1 MNPYDY
7 AIEVNDLTKQF
18 GSFVAVDH
26 VSFRVPPG
34 EVYGW
39 LGPNG
44 AGKTTTI
51 RMLLGLLKPTSGQA
65 RVLGYD
71 PVRQA
76 KAMQAHVGYMSQ
88 LFTLYNDLTASE
100 NIRFYGQAYGL
111 KRAQLRQREAEILQM
126 AGLSGRGNMLTAN
139 LSGGWKQRLA
149 LGCAIVHYPQV
160 VFLDE
165 PTAGADPI
173 SRREFW
179 SLIYRMAADGVTVMV
194 TTHYMD
200 EAELCQRVGFISQG
214 KLIALDTPARL
225 KEVQMRGQVLE
236 IRCSDPDRAM
246 RLLKSAQLSGRL
258 PVDDVALYGADIHV
272 VVPSAEAARGTLRDF
287 LMAEG
292 IGIHAMEWIA
302 PTLED
307 VFISAVKPRGS

>member
-1 MNPYDY
+1 MAEHPIVVDG
-7 AIEVNDLTKQF
+7 LTKKF
-18 GSFVAVDH
+18 GTFTAVDH
-26 VSFRVPPG
+26 VSFHVRAG

-51 RMLLGLLKPTSGQA
+51 RMLLGLIKPTAGEA

-71 PVRQA
+71 SARET

-88 LFTLYNDLTASE
+88 RFTLYNDLTALE

-111 KRAQLRQREAEILQM
+111 GRRVLRCREEELLEM
-126 AGLSGRGNMLTAN
+126 AGLQGREETLTGN

-149 LGCAIVHYPQV
+149 LGCAIVHRPRV

-165 PTAGADPI
+165 PTAGVDPI

-179 SLIYRMAADGVTVMV
+179 ELIYAMAQEGVTVLV

-200 EAELCQRVGFISQG
+200 EAELCQRVGFLSRG
-214 KLIALDTPARL
+214 CLIALDTPERL
-225 KEVQMRGQVLE
+225 KESEMRGEVLE
-236 IRCSDPDRAM
+236 VSTPTPDRAV
-246 RLLKSAQLSGRL
+246 RVLQRAQQEGRL
-258 PVDDVALYGADIHV
+258 PLEEVALYGAEIHV
-272 VVPSAEAARGTLRDF
+272 VLPDARKLQASVRRLLEAAEIEVRH
-287 LMAEG
+287 MAP
-292 IGIHAMEWIA
+292 IA

-307 VFISAVKPRGS
+307 VFISAVKPRV